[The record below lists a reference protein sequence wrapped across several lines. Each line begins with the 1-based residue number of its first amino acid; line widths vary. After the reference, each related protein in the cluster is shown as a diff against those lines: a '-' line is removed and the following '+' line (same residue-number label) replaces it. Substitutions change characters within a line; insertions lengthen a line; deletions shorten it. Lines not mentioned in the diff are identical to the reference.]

1 MKKLLS
7 LLMVFVLMFTALGC
21 SKNGSKGISIGN
33 TKVFASIAD
42 DDKFKQ
48 TIVSGME
55 SYADENNVDLDV
67 AIAHNNVETQVQQ
80 IKDAKTKGYDVI
92 VCILVESDTA
102 QQIINAAGDI
112 PVIFANVEPDSGR
125 LKSDKYIYVG
135 SDENEAAKYTFESL
149 KEYFKD
155 KKSFNAVL
163 FEGSMDSKSASVRT
177 ESLKSQLKK
186 NGFDVNYVFQDDA
199 GWDREKAK
207 KMFEAFLKLNV
218 SYDCIISNNDEMALG
233 VIDAMEENGIDP
245 SKVPILGLDATP
257 EACKAIS
264 NGKMSF
270 SIKQSGEGQGESV
283 IKAAQALKNGD
294 KISEIENGDSSGKY
308 IWYPYSKVD
317 KSNVQQYM
325 R

>member
-1 MKKLLS
+1 M
-7 LLMVFVLMFTALGC
+7 GC

-112 PVIFANVEPDSGR
+112 PVIFTNVEPDSGR

>member
-21 SKNGSKGISIGN
+21 SKKGSQGTSIGN

-42 DDKFKQ
+42 EDKFKQ

-55 SYADENNVDLDV
+55 SYADENNVELDV

-80 IKDAKTKGYDVI
+80 IKDAKTKGYDAI

-112 PVIFANVEPDSGR
+112 PVIFTNVEPDSGR

-245 SKVPILGLDATP
+245 SKVPILGLDATQ

-294 KISEIENGDSSGKY
+294 KISKIENGDSSGKY

>member
-7 LLMVFVLMFTALGC
+7 LLMVFVLMSTVLGC
-21 SKNGSKGISIGN
+21 SKKGLQGISKGN
-33 TKVFASIAD
+33 TKVFASIAKSD
-42 DDKFKQ
+42 AFMK
-48 TIVSGME
+48 TIVSGMK
-55 SYADENNVDLDV
+55 SYADENNVNIDV
-67 AIAHNNVETQVQQ
+67 EFADNNVETQVQQ

-112 PVIFANVEPDSGR
+112 PVIFTNVEPDSGR

>member
-21 SKNGSKGISIGN
+21 SKNGSKGTSIGN

-67 AIAHNNVETQVQQ
+67 AIADNNVEIQVQQ
-80 IKDAKTKGYDVI
+80 IKEAATNGYDAI

-112 PVIFANVEPDSGR
+112 PVIFVNSEPDSSR

-135 SDENEAAKYTFESL
+135 SNENEAAEYTFEYL
-149 KEYFKD
+149 KNYFKD

-163 FEGSMDSKSASVRT
+163 LEGNMDSKSASVRT

-199 GWDREKAK
+199 GWSREKAK
-207 KMFEAFLKLNV
+207 KCLKH
-218 SYDCIISNNDEMALG
+218 
-233 VIDAMEENGIDP
+233 
-245 SKVPILGLDATP
+245 
-257 EACKAIS
+257 
-264 NGKMSF
+264 F
-270 SIKQSGEGQGESV
+270 
-283 IKAAQALKNGD
+283 
-294 KISEIENGDSSGKY
+294 
-308 IWYPYSKVD
+308 
-317 KSNVQQYM
+317 
-325 R
+325 

>member
-7 LLMVFVLMFTALGC
+7 LLMVFVLMFTPLGC

-112 PVIFANVEPDSGR
+112 PVIFTNVEPDSGR

>member
-7 LLMVFVLMFTALGC
+7 LLIVFILMFTALGC
-21 SKNGSKGISIGN
+21 SKKGSEDISIGN
-33 TKVFASIAD
+33 TKVFASIACV
-42 DDKFKQ
+42 DKFKQ

-55 SYADENNVDLDV
+55 AYADENNVDLDV
-67 AIAHNNVETQVQQ
+67 AIADNNVEIQVQQ
-80 IKDAKTKGYDVI
+80 IKEAATNGYDAI

-112 PVIFANVEPDSGR
+112 PVIFVNSEPDSSR

-135 SDENEAAKYTFESL
+135 SNENEAAEYTFEYL

-177 ESLKSQLKK
+177 EALKSQLKK

-199 GWDREKAK
+199 GWEREKAK

-218 SYDCIISNNDEMALG
+218 SYDCIISNNDDMALG